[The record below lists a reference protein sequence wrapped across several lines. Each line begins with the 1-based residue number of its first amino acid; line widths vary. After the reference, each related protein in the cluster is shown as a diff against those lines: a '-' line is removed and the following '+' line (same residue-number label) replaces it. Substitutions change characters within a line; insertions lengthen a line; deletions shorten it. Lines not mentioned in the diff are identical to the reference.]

1 MLDIAFIR
9 QNVDVVKTAI
19 KNKRVELDLEE
30 LLTADKERRETL
42 SRIEQKRARKNEIAS
57 LIPKASKD
65 DRPKLIEEGKT
76 VKTELEQ
83 LEPAVAIVQKRFD
96 DLMLKVPSIP
106 RPEVPVGVGEDD
118 NVEIRKV
125 GTPRTFD
132 FKAKD
137 HVELMT
143 MHGMVN
149 WDGPRKYAGGRS
161 YALMGAGAL
170 LELACTRLAVDIL
183 VARGLTMVVPPVMVK
198 ERAMTGTGFFPLGRE
213 EAYSI
218 TADELF
224 LVGTSEVP
232 LVSLHCDDTLDP
244 AQLPIRYAGISNCF
258 RREAGAYG
266 KDTKGLYRVHQFT
279 KVEQVV
285 ICAPDEAIAEK
296 EHYQLLGNAEAIL
309 EKLEI
314 PYRVA
319 IACTGEIGLGQ
330 TRKHEVESWMPGR
343 NDGKGAYNETH
354 SCSTLGDFQ
363 ARRSNIR
370 MRLPD
375 GSLGYPFTLNNTA
388 IASPRILIPLLENHQ
403 NADGSITLPK
413 ALVPYMNGVEVLK
426 PKA

>member
-9 QNVDVVKTAI
+9 QNADVVRAAI
-19 KNKRVELDLEE
+19 KNKRVKLELDE
-30 LLTADKERRETL
+30 LLTADKERREVL
-42 SRIEQKRARKNEIAS
+42 LQIEHKRARKNEIAQ
-57 LIPKASKD
+57 LIPKATKEE
-65 DRPKLIEEGKT
+65 RPTLIEEGKS
-76 VKTELEQ
+76 VKTALEQ
-83 LEPAVAIVQKRFD
+83 LEPSLTSAQKTFD
-96 DLMLKVPSIP
+96 DLMLRVPSIP
-106 RPEVPVGVGEDD
+106 RPEVPVGEGEDD
-118 NVEIRKV
+118 NVELRKV
-125 GTPRTFD
+125 GTPRSFD

-143 MHGMVN
+143 LHRMVD

-161 YALMGAGAL
+161 YALMGVGAL
-170 LELACTRLAVDIL
+170 LELAVTRLAVDTL
-183 VARGLTMVVPPVMVK
+183 VERGLTMVIPPVMVK

-213 EAYSI
+213 EAYAI

-232 LVSLHCDDTLDP
+232 LVSLHCDETLDP
-244 AQLPIRYAGISNCF
+244 AKLPIRYAGISNCF

-285 ICAPDEAIAEK
+285 FCLPDEEVAEK
-296 EHYQLLGNAEAIL
+296 EHYQLLSNAESIL
-309 EKLEI
+309 VKLEI

-319 IACTGEIGLGQ
+319 LACTGEIGLGQ

-354 SCSTLGDFQ
+354 SCSTMGDFQ

-370 MRLPD
+370 VRLAD
-375 GSLGYPFTLNNTA
+375 GILAYPYTLNNTA

-413 ALVPYMNGVEVLK
+413 ALVPYMNGRTVLT
-426 PKA
+426 PPA